1 MEHYRGGSLC
11 FRDFESHFFGLG
23 LKTWWVCA
31 YVCGRK
37 ALRARD
43 LFALRWKI
51 MKLLDFGR
59 NGIRLS
65 GLGHRGF
72 GGSLPMRFAFWGKP

>member
-1 MEHYRGGSLC
+1 MGVCLCVRPQGAEGSGY
-11 FRDFESHFFGLG
+11 FRSQVENHE
-23 LKTWWVCA
+23 A
-31 YVCGRK
+31 
-37 ALRARD
+37 
-43 LFALRWKI
+43 
-51 MKLLDFGR
+51 LDFGR